1 MTSRLWIVSTTATS
15 WIVAV
20 AATAS
25 PPPTSPSTSLNLGS
39 LTPLYVG
46 RLQVGG
52 EESSA
57 ATATKAFGEAN
68 SWRANLLGGV
78 ISNFGSTTGGEFRA
92 EFEYFMIERLSI
104 VPVAQVGGFVQ
115 DGGGD
120 PLMVGGSVLLRWHF
134 LAGEDWT
141 VFVDGGCGLAYLTE
155 DLPPNTN
162 AWKFDPQIGGGFTLA
177 VGGDARLMGG
187 VRWFHFS
194 NARTASSNEGF
205 DGAELYLGLSVP
217 F

>member
-1 MTSRLWIVSTTATS
+1 MILAGP

-20 AATAS
+20 ATAS
-25 PPPTSPSTSLNLGS
+25 PPTSSPSTTLSSSAGP
-39 LTPLYVG
+39 LTPLYAG

-52 EESSA
+52 GEADSA
-57 ATATKAFGEAN
+57 SIASTSFGEAN

-104 VPVAQVGGFVQ
+104 VPVAQIGGFVQ

-120 PLMVGGSVLLRWHF
+120 PLMLGGSVLLRWHF

-141 VFVDGGCGLAYLTE
+141 VFVDAGCGLAYLTE

-162 AWKFDPQIGGGFTLA
+162 TWKFDPQVGGGFTLA
-177 VGGDARLMGG
+177 ISGDARLMGG